1 MHESEWHP
9 KPKIYDEKLNK
20 WHPQTNK
27 TDHHDVVTYVG
38 TYIELHRHIRLRVTT
53 QVRLTSHLHTKS

>member
-1 MHESEWHP
+1 MHESEWRP
-9 KPKIYDEKLNK
+9 KPKVYDEKLNK

-27 TDHHDVVTYVG
+27 IDHHDVVTSVG
-38 TYIELHRHIRLRVTT
+38 AYIELYCHIRLRVTT